1 MKEWFDAK
9 IKVID
14 AGGKSMR
21 VMYVKKFDEK
31 KIVLNHQN
39 INQRILINENKNTC

>member
-21 VMYVKKFDEK
+21 VMYVKKFADK
-31 KIVLNHQN
+31 KNSFKSP
-39 INQRILINENKNTC
+39 EYKPKDPY

>member
-14 AGGKSMR
+14 ASGKSIK
-21 VMYVKKFDEK
+21 VMYVKKFESKKTEFKSPGYKEK
-31 KIVLNHQN
+31 EIF
-39 INQRILINENKNTC
+39 

>member
-14 AGGKSMR
+14 AGGKSIK
-21 VMYVKKFDEK
+21 VMYVKKFDDK
-31 KIVLNHQN
+31 KTSF
-39 INQRILINENKNTC
+39 KSPGYKPKDTF

>member
-14 AGGKSMR
+14 ASGKSIK
-21 VMYVKKFDEK
+21 VMYVKKF
-31 KIVLNHQN
+31 N
-39 INQRILINENKNTC
+39 NTKTEFKSPDYKPKDPY